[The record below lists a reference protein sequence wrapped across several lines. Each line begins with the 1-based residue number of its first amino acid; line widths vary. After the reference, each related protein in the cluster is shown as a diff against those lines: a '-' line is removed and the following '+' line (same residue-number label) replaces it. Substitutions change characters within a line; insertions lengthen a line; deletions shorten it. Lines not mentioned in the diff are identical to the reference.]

1 MLSCFEF
8 PGNFIFFL
16 LSLFLQCLCC
26 PCLTPMQHLHI
37 TLTRWSKSSF
47 EPCDKV
53 WDRRCLFFVNSL
65 LLSYTVFF
73 PHWLFYLVTSS
84 HLCIVYSAQ
93 RWGWRRQKMS
103 SNIKNE
109 ITEAKEHPSVWKR
122 DKGNF
127 WATVV
132 HVYCNFR
139 LLSPPFLTKDSFW
152 GFEGTLLNRL
162 LLYIHIAIIR
172 KSTYDFLYRSTA
184 DLQYCVSFSLQQS
197 DSDIYI
203 CFPWFFSII
212 DYYKKSLLFLILV
225 IRV

>member
-1 MLSCFEF
+1 
-8 PGNFIFFL
+8 
-16 LSLFLQCLCC
+16 
-26 PCLTPMQHLHI
+26 
-37 TLTRWSKSSF
+37 
-47 EPCDKV
+47 
-53 WDRRCLFFVNSL
+53 
-65 LLSYTVFF
+65 
-73 PHWLFYLVTSS
+73 
-84 HLCIVYSAQ
+84 
-93 RWGWRRQKMS
+93 MS

-109 ITEAKEHPSVWKR
+109 ITKAKEHPSVWKR

-152 GFEGTLLNRL
+152 GFEGTLLNGL

-184 DLQYCVSFSLQQS
+184 DLQYCISSSSQQS

-203 CFPWFFSII
+203 FSLILFHYRLLQKVSII
-212 DYYKKSLLFLILV
+212 SNFKRHSMNQFSA
-225 IRV
+225 